1 MNTTLKL
8 PRVGMNMEEGT
19 IVEWFVKP
27 GENFL
32 EGDKLYALETDK
44 TTAEIE
50 APISGTLEEILAQDG
65 EDVMVGDPI
74 CIVKE

>member
-1 MNTTLKL
+1 MSTILKL

-27 GENFL
+27 GKKFL

-50 APISGTLEEILAQDG
+50 APISGTLEEILAKDG
-65 EDVMVGDPI
+65 EDVSVGDPI
-74 CIVKE
+74 CTVKE

>member
-1 MNTTLKL
+1 MSTILKL
-8 PRVGMNMEEGT
+8 PRVGMNMDEGT

-27 GENFL
+27 GEKFL

-50 APISGTLEEILAQDG
+50 APISGILEEILAKDG
-65 EDVMVGDPI
+65 EDISVGDPI

>member
-1 MNTTLKL
+1 MSTTLKL

-27 GENFL
+27 GEKFL

-50 APISGTLEEILAQDG
+50 APISGTWEEILAKDG
-65 EDVMVGDPI
+65 EDVTVGDPI